1 MASDTEATRIQ
12 DVVKFEPDMNAGRQ
26 ELLVGASQ
34 TLTVGELVRK
44 GASGRMI
51 AYAAAAN
58 EKQQVKVTGSVSGGT
73 YTLTFIDK
81 DGLRVTTDPW
91 AYNGDNAAMQSA
103 MDSALGAGAVDLTG
117 TTAADVVIEWIG
129 EDYAGRTQ
137 ALVVLDHEGATSI
150 EDITIER
157 TQTGGWGGAAANEVQ
172 TATQSAVATS
182 SGTWT
187 ITFDHW
193 DGTSETT
200 AAIEWDASL
209 AQIQAAVDLLT
220 GTTSQITVAGEMDQD
235 VDIVFTYDGSMYE
248 GRDIVNLFS
257 IDISGLT
264 GPATSTVV
272 QTTKGGPGG
281 SQGVGGI
288 TLKDVTTAG
297 GVLTT
302 KGLFLTRGPAIVD
315 VDQLDF
321 GLSIR
326 IDVIDELQA
335 LGIMVRDEA

>member
-34 TLTVGELVRK
+34 TLTIGEIVRK

-58 EKQQVKVTGSVSGGT
+58 EKQQIKIINVSAGT
-73 YTLTFIDK
+73 FVITLLDK
-81 DGLRVTTDPW
+81 DGVLTTTDPI
-91 AYNGDNAAMQSA
+91 AYDADAAALLAGLNTVLTSGDVEISA
-103 MDSALGAGAVDLTG
+103 G
-117 TTAADVVIEWIG
+117 TLPTDFTIHWIG
-129 EDYAGRTQ
+129 EDYAGRPQ
-137 ALVVLDHEGATSI
+137 QLVSIDNIGATNLN
-150 EDITIER
+150 DVTVTR

-172 TATQSAVATS
+172 TLTTDELATA
-182 SGTWT
+182 GTWT
-187 ITFDHW
+187 LTFDHW
-193 DGTSETT
+193 DGSRVTT
-200 AAIEWDASL
+200 ADMDWDATL
-209 AQIQAAVDLLT
+209 AEIQAAVDLLT
-220 GTTSQITVAGEMDQD
+220 GTTSQITMAGELETDA
-235 VDIVFTYDGSMYE
+235 DIVLTFDGSMYE
-248 GRDIVNLFS
+248 GRDIVNLPS
-257 IDISGLT
+257 IDVSSLT
-264 GPATSTVV
+264 TTTAAVAV

-302 KGLFLTRGPAIVD
+302 KGLFLTRGPAVVD

-321 GLSIR
+321 GSSIR
-326 IDVIDELQA
+326 IDVIEELQA
-335 LGIMVRDEA
+335 LGIMTRSEA